1 MWVASTQPYSVEFAG
16 KNGLGCLGFGVSD
29 ARSANYVQVYREAIK
44 QAKPEHGIINNQ
56 FGLLRVALCT
66 PTDDEAIALQE
77 PNYRLFYEQVTGLFA
92 PWLEGK
98 PPPTYEYIIQSFKEQ
113 LAMGRTYSMK
123 ELVEAG
129 QAIIGSPETCI
140 RFINK
145 LIDAGVDEV
154 LLFMQGA
161 TTPHDK
167 ILDSIRLF
175 AKEVRPQLK
184 WR

>member
-1 MWVASTQPYSVEFAG
+1 MYR
-16 KNGLGCLGFGVSD
+16 D
-29 ARSANYVQVYREAIK
+29 AIRHAR
-44 QAKPEHGIINNQ
+44 PEHGVINDQ
-56 FGLLRVALCT
+56 FGLLRVALCA

-77 PNYRLFYEQVTGLFA
+77 PNYRLFYDQVTGLFA

-98 PPPTYEYIIQSFKEQ
+98 PPPTYEYIIQSHKEQ
-113 LAMGRTYSMK
+113 LAMGRTYTMK

-129 QAIIGSPETCI
+129 QAIIGSPATCV

-161 TTPHDK
+161 TTPHQK

-175 AKEVRPQLK
+175 ATEVRPHLK
-184 WR
+184 RI